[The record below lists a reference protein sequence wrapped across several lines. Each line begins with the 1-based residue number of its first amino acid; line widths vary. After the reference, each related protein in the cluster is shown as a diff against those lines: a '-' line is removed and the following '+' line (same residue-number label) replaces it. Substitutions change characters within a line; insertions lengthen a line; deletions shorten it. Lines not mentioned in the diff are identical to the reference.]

1 MKVILIQQEL
11 YQCHFCPENQLD
23 QVLQMVL
30 HFDSWPLFVPRLI
43 QISGIHANQLQIL
56 VNIFIYVCST
66 YLMIWPSVL
75 VPVPGVSYSLRLIL
89 VRCNFDIQY
98 YYCLLSYLWNLSLM
112 DMEWCEASD
121 AADKDPVNIE
131 DDTHR
136 DKIPSCSAQPQ
147 LLCQWYTFGPGQIW
161 HLSSCLSAF
170 VAAQRQGNHWEHLS
184 QYRCWVM

>member
-11 YQCHFCPENQLD
+11 YQCQFCPENQLD

-43 QISGIHANQLQIL
+43 QISGIHANQLQIFSQHFHL
-56 VNIFIYVCST
+56 CMFDLSDDMAVSSCSGSWCQ
-66 YLMIWPSVL
+66 LL
-75 VPVPGVSYSLRLIL
+75 LIL

-136 DKIPSCSAQPQ
+136 DKIPSCPAQPQ
-147 LLCQWYTFGPGQIW
+147 LLCQWYTFGPGQIL